1 MKVTKKSALTGKTNS
16 MELDVDAFD
25 LIAMQNGGLVKSVCP
40 HLTIIEREFLI
51 SGMSEAEQDEFFGAA
66 Q

>member
-1 MKVTKKSALTGKTNS
+1 MKVTKKSVLTGKTNS

-25 LIAMQNGGLVKSVCP
+25 LIAMQNGGLVQDVCP

-51 SGMSEAEQDEFFGAA
+51 SGMSEAEQDKLFGAA